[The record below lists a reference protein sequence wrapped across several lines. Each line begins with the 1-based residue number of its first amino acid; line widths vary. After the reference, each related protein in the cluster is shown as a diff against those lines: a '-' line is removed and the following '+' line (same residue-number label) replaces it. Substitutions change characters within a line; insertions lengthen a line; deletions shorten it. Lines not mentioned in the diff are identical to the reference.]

1 MSTTVQLA
9 HFSDCHSHFDGA
21 QVRFSPPGQAQW
33 LCQSGGYARLLT
45 RVNQLRREAA
55 AAGTPCLLLHGG
67 DTFQGSLYFNRFKGR
82 ANADLLSLLAPD
94 AMVLGNHE
102 FDLGNGP
109 LVEFLRQLDFPVLAA
124 NLDSSQEPA
133 DCPLPLRGLPHLH
146 DASQPWLV
154 RELAGV
160 PFALLGITLPQM
172 AAIANPDEHTRFHGV
187 TETLTRHL
195 GAIRGQGIRH
205 IILLSHLGLE
215 QDKLLAARF
224 PEISLIIGGHT
235 HSLLGDLAA
244 LGLPSEGDYPL
255 MVNGVALLHAGHS
268 AQSLGVCEL
277 SFDGQGRVIA
287 SKGQIEWL
295 PWQPWPYASPV
306 PANLRFCAPDA
317 LIEDHMVR
325 RYRPALEEMAAKVV
339 TQLSQPLLHQRIP
352 DARLPHGSQVAPLVA
367 AAMLAGAREQVG
379 QVDFALH
386 NGGGVRCSLEQ
397 GPLTEADIAGQLL
410 PFAIPLTLY
419 RVHGH
424 ELAEA
429 LEGAIDNA
437 TDNGVVGNGS
447 GSFPYTAGIR
457 FHYLAA
463 LPKGERIRQLEW
475 EAAPGHWQPVEAN
488 HVYRG
493 VSSAYTASGK
503 EGYTALARTL
513 TQHNQEL
520 GITLADAFIRWARQH
535 PELPAPAPLI
545 HYRAGAGPD

>member
-21 QVRFSPPGQAQW
+21 QVRFCPPGEPQW
-33 LCQSGGYARLLT
+33 LCQSGGYARLMT
-45 RVNQLRREAA
+45 RVRQLRAEAA
-55 AAGTPCLLLHGG
+55 AAGTPFLLLHGG

-82 ANADLLSLLAPD
+82 ANADLLRLLAPD

-109 LVEFLRQLDFPVLAA
+109 LVEFLRQIDFPVLAA
-124 NLDSSQEPA
+124 NLDSSQEPV
-133 DCPLPLRGLPHLH
+133 DTPLPLRGLPHLH

-154 RELAGV
+154 RTLGDV
-160 PFALLGITLPQM
+160 RFALLGITLPQM
-172 AAIANPDEHTRFHGV
+172 ADIANPDEHTRFHGV
-187 TETLTRHL
+187 SQTLTRQL
-195 GAIRGQGIRH
+195 GQIRAAGIRH

-215 QDKLLAARF
+215 QDKLLAERF
-224 PEISLIIGGHT
+224 PELSLIIGGHT
-235 HSLLGDLAA
+235 HSLLGDLAP
-244 LGLPSEGDYPL
+244 LGLRSEGDYPL
-255 MVNGVALLHAGHS
+255 MVNRVAILHAGHS

-277 SFDGQGRVIA
+277 DFDEQGRV
-287 SKGQIEWL
+287 SQGRGRIEWF
-295 PWQPWPYASPV
+295 PWQPWPYASPA
-306 PANLRFCAPDA
+306 PANLHFCAPDP
-317 LIEDHMVR
+317 LIEGHMAR
-325 RYRPALEEMAAKVV
+325 RYRPALEEMAARTV
-339 TQLSQPLLHQRIP
+339 TRLPEPLLHQRIP

-379 QVDFALH
+379 RVDFALH
-386 NGGGVRCSLEQ
+386 NGGGVRCSLEP
-397 GPLTEADIAGQLL
+397 GPLSEADIAGQLL

-437 TDNGVVGNGS
+437 TDNGVTGNGS
-447 GSFPYTAGIR
+447 GSFPYTAGVR
-457 FHYLAA
+457 FHYLAE
-463 LPKGERIRQLEW
+463 LPKGQRIRQLEW
-475 EAAPGHWQPVEAN
+475 ESSPGHWQPVEKEG
-488 HVYRG
+488 VYRG

-503 EGYTALARTL
+503 EGYTALTRTL

-535 PELPAPAPLI
+535 PTLPAPAPLI
-545 HYRAGAGPD
+545 HYRPHPGA